1 MPTKVMASSTAV
13 EDSESTSKLAALAAA
28 AAELTDSKDKDEPLN
43 QNEGDSDG
51 PDLADLYSAT
61 NQQPHEATPPKAF
74 EILDAETEPGAASS
88 SPITESRTS
97 PAETSK
103 PAAAAAT
110 KAASLLDTRLTD
122 DPSCP
127 WKNRN
132 GKFNT
137 N

>member
-1 MPTKVMASSTAV
+1 MASSTAA

-28 AAELTDSKDKDEPLN
+28 AAELTDSKHKDEPRN
-43 QNEGDSDG
+43 QNQGDSDG

-61 NQQPHEATPPKAF
+61 NQQPNEATPPKAF

-103 PAAAAAT
+103 
-110 KAASLLDTRLTD
+110 SLLDTQLTD

-137 N
+137 Y